1 MQAALPESVV
11 LVGGVAIIFASGLA
25 VASTILGVGPHIPPK
40 QRWPVTLIER
50 EKDIAAALGWSW
62 RAWWVARI
70 AVAAVALAIGI
81 ASGIWLVAVLLA
93 FAGVG
98 GVRFAVAGRAARRR
112 LRLERA
118 FLDQMRVLRDRMAIG
133 NQSLDTALQE
143 IGRNP
148 GQELAGLLL
157 PLTRGGS
164 IVENIVECGVRSRSP
179 IIENACGLL
188 IWARTRSLDALIS
201 IIDEVL
207 LPVGEAQLAVA
218 EESLVTLTQQR
229 AVSFAMAALMTLMF
243 VAIVRVDAFRAY
255 YRSVA
260 GSVVLLIAVA
270 MFAALVASV
279 GRIVGT
285 ARWTRWNLSMLA
297 NQERT
302 PRE

>member
-1 MQAALPESVV
+1 
-11 LVGGVAIIFASGLA
+11 
-25 VASTILGVGPHIPPK
+25 
-40 QRWPVTLIER
+40 
-50 EKDIAAALGWSW
+50 
-62 RAWWVARI
+62 
-70 AVAAVALAIGI
+70 
-81 ASGIWLVAVLLA
+81 
-93 FAGVG
+93 
-98 GVRFAVAGRAARRR
+98 
-112 LRLERA
+112 
-118 FLDQMRVLRDRMAIG
+118 MAIG

-148 GQELAGLLL
+148 AKELAGVLL
-157 PLTRGGS
+157 PLARGGS

-201 IIDEVL
+201 IIDDVL

-243 VAIVRVDAFRAY
+243 VAIVRVDAFRTY
-255 YRSVA
+255 YRSVP

-270 MFAALVASV
+270 MFATLVASV

-285 ARWTRWNLSMLA
+285 TRWTRWDLRELA
-297 NQERT
+297 SQERR
-302 PRE
+302 PHE

>member
-11 LVGGVAIIFASGLA
+11 VVGGVALILACGLA
-25 VASTILGVGPHIPPK
+25 AASVILGVGL
-40 QRWPVTLIER
+40 PVSPTHRRRLAILER

-62 RAWWVARI
+62 RGWWLVRI
-70 AVAAVALAIGI
+70 VAVALALAIGI
-81 ASGIWLVAVLLA
+81 ASGIWLVAALLA
-93 FAGVG
+93 FAGIA

-148 GQELAGLLL
+148 GKELAGVLR
-157 PLTRGGS
+157 PLARGGS

-201 IIDEVL
+201 IVDDVL

-229 AVSFAMAALMTLMF
+229 AVAFAMAALMTLMF
-243 VAIVRVDAFRAY
+243 VAIVRVDAFRSY
-255 YRSVA
+255 YRSVP
-260 GSVVLLIAVA
+260 GSVVLLIAVG
-270 MFAALVASV
+270 MFAVLVASV

-285 ARWTRWNLSMLA
+285 TRWTRWDLRELA
-297 NQERT
+297 SQERR
-302 PRE
+302 PHE

>member
-1 MQAALPESVV
+1 MQAALPQSVV
-11 LVGGVAIIFASGLA
+11 LVSGVALILACGLA
-25 VASTILGVGPHIPPK
+25 AASLILGVGLHVPSKHRRPISF
-40 QRWPVTLIER
+40 VER

-62 RAWWVARI
+62 RSWWLVRI
-70 AVAAVALAIGI
+70 AVVSVALAIGI

-93 FAGVG
+93 FAGAT

-148 GQELAGLLL
+148 GSELASLFL

-201 IIDEVL
+201 IIDDVL
-207 LPVGEAQLAVA
+207 LPVGEAQLLVA

-229 AVSFAMAALMTLMF
+229 AVSYAMAALMTLMF
-243 VAIVRVDAFRAY
+243 VAIVRVDAFRSY
-255 YRSVA
+255 YRSVP
-260 GSVVLLIAVA
+260 GSVVLLIAVGI
-270 MFAALVASV
+270 FAALVAAV
-279 GRIVGT
+279 GQIVGT
-285 ARWTRWNLSMLA
+285 TRWTRWNLGVLA
-297 NQERT
+297 SQERR

>member
-1 MQAALPESVV
+1 MQATLPESVI
-11 LVGGVAIIFASGLA
+11 LVGGVALILACGLA
-25 VASTILGVGPHIPPK
+25 VASTILGLGLHVPSTHRRPIS
-40 QRWPVTLIER
+40 VIER

-62 RAWWVARI
+62 RNWFLARI
-70 AVAAVALAIGI
+70 TVVALALVIGI

-93 FAGVG
+93 VAGIG
-98 GVRFAVAGRAARRR
+98 GVRFVVAGRAARRR

-148 GQELAGLLL
+148 GRELAGLLL

-201 IIDEVL
+201 IIDDVL
-207 LPVGEAQLAVA
+207 LPVGEAQLSVA

-243 VAIVRVDAFRAY
+243 VAIVRVDAFRSY
-255 YRSVA
+255 YRSVP
-260 GSVVLLIAVA
+260 GSLVLLIAVA
-270 MFAALVASV
+270 MFAALVAAV

-285 ARWTRWNLSMLA
+285 TRWTRWNLRLLA
-297 NQERT
+297 SQERR